1 MEEDIGPKTRS
12 EGSDDIEDDP
22 DFVDSDNDIEESDD
36 DLFADNV
43 DEDIVAEV
51 DGKRMRKATGSKL
64 RGQQLGTQA
73 YNYDDELS
81 TDEYLQIPESD
92 DEGPSTKRFK
102 AFRIEDLER
111 PTFFVGQTFEN
122 RAVIEESNH

>member
-1 MEEDIGPKTRS
+1 MEEDIGPETRS
-12 EGSDDIEDDP
+12 ECSDDIEDDP

-43 DEDIVAEV
+43 DEDIVGEV
-51 DGKRMRKATGSKL
+51 DGKRMRKAAGSKL

-73 YNYDDELS
+73 YNFDDELS
-81 TDEYLQIPESD
+81 IDEDVQLPESD

-102 AFRIEDLER
+102 AFRTEDMER
-111 PTFFVGQTFEN
+111 PTFFVGQTFET
-122 RAVIEESNH
+122 V